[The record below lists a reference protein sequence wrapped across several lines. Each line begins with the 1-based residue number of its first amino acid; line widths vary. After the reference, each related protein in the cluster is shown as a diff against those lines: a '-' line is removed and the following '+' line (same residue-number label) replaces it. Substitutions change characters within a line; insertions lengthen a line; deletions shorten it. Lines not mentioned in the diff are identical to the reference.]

1 MLFLIAC
8 SYTTNSVSGKENQK
22 WVSQGSILQ
31 ITHLIKL
38 RCIDD
43 SNHSED
49 LRLKNHVEQSG
60 KITNIG

>member
-1 MLFLIAC
+1 MVKPWLHAANL
-8 SYTTNSVSGKENQK
+8 T
-22 WVSQGSILQ
+22 L
-31 ITHLIKL
+31 KL
-38 RCIDD
+38 LCTDD